1 MPPPLPDP
9 TPDEDSL
16 PLDHSH
22 ILLTS
27 FNAFLTVAI
36 HNILYYRAIYPPSTF
51 LSTKAYN
58 LPVHQNRHPKVCAW
72 IRDAVDAVAAQLTTG
87 HVSRVAIVIHSPL
100 EGGAALNNPSPQ
112 SPSPSDAFSSTP
124 TSPSQPPTA
133 PLPGGTV
140 LERWLI
146 DTSRFPT
153 WPSPKSKSLT
163 GPPTAAETAKAMHDF
178 TRVLARDARSEDAR
192 ERHLAPPDP
201 HPLNPSSSFAWADLD
216 EQLRG
221 ALRRMASVAEGMG
234 PLLPPLAGEGAD
246 GGGCTFTVAVE
257 LGEEGRA
264 PIGHPQ
270 AWIPSE
276 PNLQPKGKGREV
288 AGEDIGG
295 VRTRPIR
302 AVEAGPL
309 FFECWVEESKAKE
322 VLRRMAEGGEG
333 PTQSQGSTQP
343 F

>member
-1 MPPPLPDP
+1 MPPPDP
-9 TPDEDSL
+9 HPNPEEDSL

-22 ILLTS
+22 ILLSS
-27 FNAFLTVAI
+27 FNSFLTVAI
-36 HNILYYRAIYPPSTF
+36 HNILYYRNIYPPTTF

-72 IRDAVDAVAAQLTTG
+72 IRDAVDAVAAQLSAG
-87 HVSRVAIVIHSPL
+87 HVSRIAIVIHSPL
-100 EGGAALNNPSPQ
+100 EAPPTLLPPLLNS
-112 SPSPSDAFSSTP
+112 SSTSFTPSPSMLP
-124 TSPSQPPTA
+124 
-133 PLPGGTV
+133 PGGSV

-146 DTSRFPT
+146 DTTHFPT
-153 WPSPKSKSLT
+153 WPT
-163 GPPTAAETAKAMHDF
+163 TTTTTTATATAKAMDNF
-178 TRVLARDARSEDAR
+178 SRVLARDARSEEAR
-192 ERHLAPPDP
+192 ERHLASDP
-201 HPLNPSSSFAWADLD
+201 QNPGFAWADLD

-221 ALRRMASVAEGMG
+221 ALRRMASVAEGM
-234 PLLPPLAGEGAD
+234 PSLPGGLGGE
-246 GGGCTFTVAVE
+246 CTFTVAVE
-257 LGEEGRA
+257 LDEGGRA

-276 PNLQPKGKGREV
+276 PNFQPKGKGREV
-288 AGEDIGG
+288 AGADIGG

-322 VLRRMAEGGEG
+322 VLMRMAGGEEGG
-333 PTQSQGSTQP
+333 SQRSTQP